1 MDSTPHAWAGGA
13 EHFALHTA
21 AGDDFG
27 NLLDFDLD
35 NLADLSYAHG
45 EDAIN
50 VNLHAQFPPFHSQDH
65 GNSVQQAAHGFSD
78 YSIGPISQTSTP
90 SFPQPYHPHHGVPPT
105 PNSVEMHGDP
115 HRYMQHMDSQNAL
128 FEQRY
133 HITKDDAS
141 FTPLV
146 SPAVT
151 PHDARF
157 QIPDF
162 NMPGAYF
169 SPLTSP
175 ALTAQV
181 NQHAPQ
187 HMQQTPSGSSTGH
200 SPIDMDMDMLGDPA
214 MIPQEPSRKLRS
226 TNKRAPPRTAN
237 PSTRVRQSPIV
248 KPNRRKATISSLI
261 PKEVSELMHEA
272 RAIQSASGAT
282 RDTSETD
289 SISPEPMLSEMRPPP
304 KPGSLTASPAMI
316 AMQSGQ
322 STAPAT
328 PASLMHIH
336 PSPNF
341 TMSLGTPPTL
351 DDLTLPEP
359 SLDRPTPSR
368 FETAIRDLDAD
379 TPHMSARKVLKVKPL
394 STAGGGS
401 MSGRPSPMLDA
412 ISTPTSPAFSM
423 PNDRKDQKIAR
434 NPKKR
439 NSVST
444 SLVSPALRPKISPSI
459 KPLLPEGASG
469 SKGTVDPGSTFKLTI
484 DRYRRKHPCTVVGI
498 QVELPKYTRRYHGP
512 RRRLSY
518 IAFHQSYFETNFTQ
532 DR

>member
-1 MDSTPHAWAGGA
+1 MDNSTEQTWAGGA
-13 EHFALHTA
+13 AEHFAMDT

-27 NLLDFDLD
+27 TLIDFDLD
-35 NLADLSYAHG
+35 NLGDFSYTHAA
-45 EDAIN
+45 DAIN
-50 VNLHAQFPPFHSQDH
+50 LNLHAPFPASRPQEHNNGH
-65 GNSVQQAAHGFSD
+65 GHGLQQAANGFFD
-78 YSIGPISQTSTP
+78 YGLGSFSQAGTP
-90 SFPQPYHPHHGVPPT
+90 SFPQPQPQSQTQEPMYRPHHGVPPT

-115 HRYMQHMDSQNAL
+115 HRYMQHMDLQQAL
-128 FEQRY
+128 FDQRY
-133 HITKDDAS
+133 PMRKDDAS

-162 NMPGAYF
+162 TMSGAYF

-175 ALTAQV
+175 ALAAQV
-181 NQHAPQ
+181 HQHAHQ

-200 SPIDMDMDMLGDPA
+200 SPIDMNMTMDMDTDMLGDPA
-214 MIPQEPSRKLRS
+214 MLPQEPSRKLRS

-237 PSTRVRQSPIV
+237 PSARVRQSPIV

-261 PKEVSELMHEA
+261 PKEVSELVQEA
-272 RAIQSASGAT
+272 RAIRPASGGT
-282 RDTSETD
+282 CNTSETD

-304 KPGSLTASPAMI
+304 KPGSVTASPAMV
-316 AMQSGQ
+316 AVQSGQ

-328 PASLMHIH
+328 PASLMRIH

-341 TMSLGTPPTL
+341 SVSLDAPPTL

-359 SLDRPTPSR
+359 SLDRPELSR
-368 FETAIRDLDAD
+368 LETAIRDLDAD
-379 TPHMSARKVLKVKPL
+379 TPRMPARKIPKLKPL
-394 STAGGGS
+394 STAGGAS
-401 MSGRPSPMLDA
+401 VSGRPSPMLDA
-412 ISTPTSPAFSM
+412 MSTPTSPAFSTTY
-423 PNDRKDQKIAR
+423 DKKDPKSAR

-459 KPLLPEGASG
+459 KPLLPEGSSG
-469 SKGTVDPGSTFKLTI
+469 STYTMPEICTNKLTSC
-484 DRYRRKHPCTVVGI
+484 RHHR
-498 QVELPKYTRRYHGP
+498 
-512 RRRLSY
+512 
-518 IAFHQSYFETNFTQ
+518 
-532 DR
+532 